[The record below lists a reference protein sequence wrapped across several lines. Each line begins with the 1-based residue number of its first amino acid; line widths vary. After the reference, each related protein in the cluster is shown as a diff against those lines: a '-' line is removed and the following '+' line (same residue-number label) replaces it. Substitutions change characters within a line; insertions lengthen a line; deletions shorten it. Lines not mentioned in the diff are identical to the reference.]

1 MILKVSRASSS
12 SSSVIW
18 VEISVVEILACPR
31 AFCVKRRFLVFR
43 KKFAKQLALA
53 VDYPDRND

>member
-1 MILKVSRASSS
+1 
-12 SSSVIW
+12 VIW
-18 VEISVVEILACPR
+18 VEISVVEILACPM

-43 KKFAKQLALA
+43 KKFAKQLTLA